1 MKQILNAR
9 NNKSRL
15 VRCTFNFEVLS
26 INSVVH
32 NVNKDVTFNLFTLKF
47 GILNRYRLV
56 TRLTS
61 IPNSIF
67 MNLNVQ
73 LCKGKKEVIH
83 DRFIGKIKLGH
94 CFNLQLYNSFDSIAC
109 ELTTDQMVSNTI
121 PLPKPFFIAKLFS
134 AILVTKDVKNSI
146 IIHLTSNF
154 TSNETHTS
162 ADL

>member
-32 NVNKDVTFNLFTLKF
+32 NANKDVTFNLFTLKF
-47 GILNRYRLV
+47 GIWNRYRLV
-56 TRLTS
+56 IRLTS

-73 LCKGKKEVIH
+73 LCKGKKEVVH

-94 CFNLQLYNSFDSIAC
+94 CFNLQY
-109 ELTTDQMVSNTI
+109 
-121 PLPKPFFIAKLFS
+121 
-134 AILVTKDVKNSI
+134 I
-146 IIHLTSNF
+146 IVLIV
-154 TSNETHTS
+154 
-162 ADL
+162 